1 MTYDIEK
8 LKSKLAVL
16 NENRLQREKNLQDL
30 EAQKQNESAN
40 LLALR
45 GAILLIEEMLK
56 EIEPPAST
64 E

>member
-1 MTYDIEK
+1 MNYDTEK

-30 EAQKQNESAN
+30 EVQKQNESAN

-45 GAILLIEEMLK
+45 GAILLVEEMLK
-56 EIEPPAST
+56 ELEPAST